1 MAEVYIGLG
10 SNLGD
15 RKENLRQAESALSD
29 VMAKHKRSTIHETA
43 PQHVTDQ
50 PDFLN
55 MVIAGETEL
64 SPESL
69 LHALKAIEDALG
81 RKPSRRF
88 GPRLIDLD
96 ILYYDDQIIDRPDL
110 VIPHPRIAERVFV
123 LQPLLEIA
131 PEKRHPVSGKTTAEM
146 VSALIRK
153 ENTSNASK

>member
-1 MAEVYIGLG
+1 MAQVYIGLG

-15 RKENLRQAESALSD
+15 RAENLRQAESALSA
-29 VMAKHKRSTIHETA
+29 VVSVRKRSTVHETA

-55 MVIAGETEL
+55 MVVSGDTPL
-64 SPESL
+64 TPEAL
-69 LHALKAIEDALG
+69 LRRLKSIEQSLG

-96 ILYYDDQIIDRPDL
+96 ILYFDDQIIERPDL

-131 PEKRHPVSGKTTAEM
+131 PEKRHPVTGKTTEDM

-153 ENTSNASK
+153 ENASNASK

>member
-1 MAEVYIGLG
+1 MAEVYIALG

-15 RKENLRQAESALSD
+15 RAENLRQAESALSA
-29 VMAKHKRSTIHETA
+29 VVSVRKRSTVHETA
-43 PQHVTDQ
+43 PQHATDQ

-55 MVIAGETEL
+55 MVVAGDT
-64 SPESL
+64 SRTPEVL
-69 LHALKAIEDALG
+69 LRRLKSIEQSLG

-96 ILYYDDQIIDRPDL
+96 ILYYDDQIIERPDL

-131 PEKRHPVSGKTTAEM
+131 PERRHPVSGKTTADM

-153 ENTSNASK
+153 ENANNASK

>member
-15 RKENLRQAESALSD
+15 RTENLRLAESALSN

-64 SPESL
+64 PPESL
-69 LHALKAIEDALG
+69 LHALKSIEDALG

>member
-1 MAEVYIGLG
+1 MAEVYIALG

-15 RKENLRQAESALSD
+15 RAENLRQAESALSA
-29 VMAKHKRSTIHETA
+29 VVSVRKRSTVHETA

-50 PDFLN
+50 PVFLN
-55 MVIAGETEL
+55 MVVAGETLLAPEAL
-64 SPESL
+64 LRRLKSMEESL
-69 LHALKAIEDALG
+69 G
-81 RKPSRRF
+81 RQPSRRY

-96 ILYYDDQIIDRPDL
+96 ILYYDDQVIEQPDL

-131 PEKRHPVSGKTTAEM
+131 PAKRHPVSGKTTAEM

-153 ENTSNASK
+153 ENGNNASK

>member
-1 MAEVYIGLG
+1 MAEVHIGLG

-15 RKENLRQAESALSD
+15 RAANLRQAESALSAA
-29 VMAKHKRSTIHETA
+29 VTVRKRSTVHETA
-43 PQHVTDQ
+43 PQYVTDQ
-50 PDFLN
+50 PAFLN
-55 MVIAGETEL
+55 MVVAGDTSL
-64 SPESL
+64 SPEAL
-69 LHALKAIEDALG
+69 LRRLKSIEESLG

-96 ILYYDDQIIDRPDL
+96 ILYYDDQVIERPDL

-131 PEKRHPVSGKTTAEM
+131 PERRHPVSGKTTQEM

-153 ENTSNASK
+153 ENANNASK